1 MESKTVL
8 ICYRFEKAVDISAKS
23 RTRKNASGY
32 YFDTNNFLFAN
43 HRWYLRI
50 YPTKLN
56 SNGLPAAYLYLSS
69 KPRGINLDLQFRLY
83 IGQDSTESL
92 SYNFGEGAKFDGFGK
107 TLPQPLYNLD
117 RTPELIVGVEV
128 ESVLISKDILVS
140 LRQTTQNTF
149 APHLYNSEFG
159 AYNRYTSPRGYKN
172 SASLAAQNPLATT
185 EAFQDQEG
193 NYWKVDLKRDVTQ
206 RCTMVFDKGVHH
218 FPQNKTKLVCWTA
231 TLLSRDPTVAR
242 DIEMNGDPLVGYFSN
257 FIDEK
262 GYIITF
268 PVDLNEVSHGYVIT
282 FPIDLNEVSQC
293 SCKAKN
299 SENMR
304 LCQNYTQSCTVHV
317 VIAFCCVTHWT

>member
-1 MESKTVL
+1 MILKL
-8 ICYRFEKAVDISAKS
+8 ILRFSQRFEKVVDISPKA

-32 YFDTNNFLFAN
+32 YFDTNNFVFAN

-83 IGQDSTESL
+83 IHNDSTESL

-107 TLPQPLYNLD
+107 TLGQPLYNLD
-117 RTPELIVGVEV
+117 RVGELTVGVEI
-128 ESVLISKDILVS
+128 EAVLVSKDILVS
-140 LRQTTQNTF
+140 LRGTPQNTY

-159 AYNRYTSPRGYKN
+159 QYNRYTSPRGYKAGA
-172 SASLAAQNPLATT
+172 SASQAAHPLQTT
-185 EAFQDQEG
+185 EAFQDHEG
-193 NYWKVDLKRDVTQ
+193 NYWKVDLKRDAPV
-206 RCTMVFDKGVHH
+206 RATMLFDKGVHH
-218 FPQNKTKLVCWTA
+218 FPQNKTKIVSFTA

-242 DIEMNGDPLVGYFSN
+242 DIEMNGDPLTGYFSN

-268 PVDLNEVSHGYVIT
+268 PVDIAEVRKMIFDFVFLFT
-282 FPIDLNEVSQC
+282 EFV
-293 SCKAKN
+293 
-299 SENMR
+299 R
-304 LCQNYTQSCTVHV
+304 
-317 VIAFCCVTHWT
+317 